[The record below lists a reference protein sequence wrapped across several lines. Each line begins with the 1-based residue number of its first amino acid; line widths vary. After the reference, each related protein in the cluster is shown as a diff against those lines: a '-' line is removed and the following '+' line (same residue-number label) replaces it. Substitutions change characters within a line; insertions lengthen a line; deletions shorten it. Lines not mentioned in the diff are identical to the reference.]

1 MECYIVT
8 ILILSLIVISYIN
21 HRKNI
26 KLLCT
31 VSSLNRGTRAERR
44 LIIKML
50 KMGVHP
56 KTIFHDLYLQKKNGD
71 FSQIDIVVAIP
82 QGLLSIE
89 IKDYS
94 GWLFGN
100 EKQLYWTQ
108 ILNYGKEK
116 YRFYNPI
123 MQNAGHIKTLR
134 EQSKQLANLPIF
146 NIVLFAGNCTLK
158 NVNYWTENT
167 FVGYTGDISHVLKKI
182 KELCIAPYSD
192 KREVARLLRQAVKNG
207 ENQEIVINHINSV
220 QRRTIYSHN
229 KL

>member
-220 QRRTIYSHN
+220 PRRTISSHN

>member
-50 KMGVHP
+50 KKGVHP

-220 QRRTIYSHN
+220 QRRTINSHN

>member
-44 LIIKML
+44 LIIRML

-220 QRRTIYSHN
+220 QRRTISSHN

>member
-207 ENQEIVINHINSV
+207 ENQEIVINHINSI
-220 QRRTIYSHN
+220 QRRTINSHN

>member
-158 NVNYWTENT
+158 IVNYWTENT

-220 QRRTIYSHN
+220 QRRTISSHN

>member
-192 KREVARLLRQAVKNG
+192 KREVVRLLRQAVKNG

-220 QRRTIYSHN
+220 QRRTISSHN

>member
-220 QRRTIYSHN
+220 QRRTISSHN
-229 KL
+229 KF

>member
-220 QRRTIYSHN
+220 QRRTISSHN

>member
-220 QRRTIYSHN
+220 QRKTISSHN

>member
-89 IKDYS
+89 IKDYG

-220 QRRTIYSHN
+220 QRRTISSHN